1 MAQSLIATNRTK
13 QALSAGKCV
22 VGTML
27 VELRQPSVMQ
37 LLANAGFDFVLID
50 TEHGPFGIESIADL
64 SRAAR
69 QSGVTPIVRVP
80 DITYAHVT
88 QPLDGGAQGIM
99 MPRVTNAQQV
109 CDVVQMMK
117 YPPTGRRGSVLARG
131 HTDFKGGSVSEMM
144 ADANK
149 ETMLVVQVE
158 TQQAVENLDEILSV
172 EGVDVALIGPND
184 LSIALG
190 VPGKLDDPKL
200 IAAVETMKKACA
212 HHKVFP
218 AIHMNDLERGSYWAK
233 NGMRMVSMN
242 SETGYLVKAGSEAV
256 STLRNSFATK

>member
-1 MAQSLIATNRTK
+1 
-13 QALSAGKCV
+13 
-22 VGTML
+22 ML

-69 QSGVTPIVRVP
+69 QFGMTPIVRVP
-80 DITYAHVT
+80 DLTYAHIT

-99 MPRVTNAQQV
+99 LPRVTNAGQV
-109 CDVVQMMK
+109 RETIQIMK
-117 YPPTGRRGSVLARG
+117 YPPVGRRGSVLARG

-149 ETMLVVQVE
+149 ESMLVVQVE
-158 TQQAVENLDEILSV
+158 TQQAVDNIDEILSV

-200 IAAVETMKKACA
+200 VAAVETMKKACDR
-212 HHKVFP
+212 HNVFP

-242 SETGYLVKAGSEAV
+242 SETGHLMKAGSEAV
-256 STLRNSFATK
+256 SALRNSFAAK